1 MRLQKYYQLE
11 YFLKCT
17 LLLDFRR
24 IFFLCQF
31 PCYVR
36 FDEAGEEENSIKQAM
51 HKLSGSFPDKNIS
64 HVLAWCIQSKVCI
77 IIRTNDMTLSKLL
90 VISA

>member
-1 MRLQKYYQLE
+1 MPAKGRAEDDWRKNIMRLQKYYKLE
-11 YFLKCT
+11 YFFKCP

-24 IFFLCQF
+24 KKFVCKF

-64 HVLAWCIQSKVCI
+64 RMCSFGVYKVKC
-77 IIRTNDMTLSKLL
+77 
-90 VISA
+90 A